1 MASSSS
7 WVGVCV
13 NNIWGAEILKLGKP
27 CSSWWSWPSCT
38 SHKEPRLLPR
48 PPSKESD
55 LVLNQNQIGYDD
67 YAKDN
72 LVHLVHGIDRD
83 TLPKKFK
90 PPGTSGCWLPRPVFS
105 PLHCCPPGVC
115 KIFLKTYFV
124 FFFQLKRIHENQNFR
139 FQMQRYW
146 WLPALQR
153 GPPSCIAIR
162 GSESCQQKSETLS
175 ED

>member
-1 MASSSS
+1 MSTETANDKQPSPALAPIVK
-7 WVGVCV
+7 VGRHFLTNCVIQLLSRSRSVYV
-13 NNIWGAEILKLGKP
+13 NNIWGAEIWELGKP

-38 SHKEPRLLPR
+38 SHREPRPLPR

-55 LVLNQNQIGYDD
+55 LVLNKSQVGYDD

-72 LVHLVHGIDRD
+72 LVHLVHGVDRK

-115 KIFLKTYFV
+115 ELFLKTYFV
-124 FFFQLKRIHENQNFR
+124 FFFNLKRIHE
-139 FQMQRYW
+139 
-146 WLPALQR
+146 
-153 GPPSCIAIR
+153 S
-162 GSESCQQKSETLS
+162 
-175 ED
+175 